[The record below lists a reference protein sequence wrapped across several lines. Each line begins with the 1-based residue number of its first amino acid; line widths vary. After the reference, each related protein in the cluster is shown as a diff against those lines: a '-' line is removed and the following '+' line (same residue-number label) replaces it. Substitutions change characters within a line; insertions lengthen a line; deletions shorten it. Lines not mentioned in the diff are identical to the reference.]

1 MNSKDLSALKHN
13 LISLYL
19 EIKHLINNENILN
32 NKNKPNNNTNNNNNS
47 NNNNN
52 TFNSSFSSISEEEKL
67 YPLSPSTL
75 LSYIKNNIDTY
86 VSLKLSLLLNSQK
99 EYEKLTKLNVA
110 EDYETLLRKEEN
122 SIRQHISIEH
132 QLKLYGEKLI
142 DKLEDL
148 EKENMILSEKLVKHF
163 I

>member
-19 EIKHLINNENILN
+19 EIKHLINKENILN
-32 NKNKPNNNTNNNNNS
+32 NKNKPNNNTNNNNNNS

-132 QLKLYGEKLI
+132 QLKLYC
-142 DKLEDL
+142 DKIECKNEEL
-148 EKENMILSEKLVKHF
+148 EKEKKN
-163 I
+163 